1 MESRYALREIEGA
14 IGYDCRTLEDGR
26 RASFRHTLVHRK
38 ARREFFERRDI
49 VMVMQSTYLAM
60 ASMSANMRVDLD
72 AARSVAASNRRALV
86 RATFPYICMPEE
98 KQDDAPKEQM
108 YDEYFDELDE
118 IIAREKEAAEGTED
132 VGADG
137 PK

>member
-26 RASFRHTLVHRK
+26 RASFRHTLFHRK
-38 ARREFFERRDI
+38 ARRDFFERRDL

-60 ASMSANMRVDLD
+60 ASLSANMRVDLD
-72 AARSVAASNRRALV
+72 AARSIAASNRRALV
-86 RATFPYICMPEE
+86 RAAFPYMPEE
-98 KQDDAPKEQM
+98 KSEIIDKDTG

-118 IIAREKEAAEGTED
+118 IIAKEKEAQEGPED

>member
-26 RASFRHTLVHRK
+26 RASFRHTLIHRK
-38 ARREFFERRDI
+38 ARREFFERRDL

-60 ASMSANMRVDLD
+60 ASLSANMRVDLD
-72 AARSVAASNRRALV
+72 AARSIAASNRRALV
-86 RATFPYICMPEE
+86 RAAFPYMPEE
-98 KQDDAPKEQM
+98 KKEEVPKEQM
-108 YDEYFDELDE
+108 YDAYFDELDD
-118 IIAREKEAAEGTED
+118 IIAREKESAEGDGD